1 MSRLRVGVLVSGRG
15 SNLESLVQ
23 AAKDPL
29 YPARVVVVCAN
40 RECPALEIAKKAGI
54 TRRLLPLAKY
64 ADREARDRAMAQILL
79 EHDVE
84 LVVCA
89 GYDAILERPF
99 TRRFKGR
106 IINIHPSLLPEFA
119 GTMDAVAMALEAGVA
134 ETGCTV
140 HIVTDDIDAGPIL
153 AQRRV
158 EVRPDDTVESL
169 RQRIQAEEHSLLPEL
184 VKGIAGQPLPLP
196 LPR

>member
-15 SNLESLVQ
+15 SNLQ
-23 AAKDPL
+23 ALIEAGKDPL
-29 YPARVVVVCAN
+29 YPARVVTVCAN
-40 RECPALEIAKKAGI
+40 RDCAALELAKKAGI
-54 TRRLLPLAKY
+54 SREVFRLANFP
-64 ADREARDRAMAQILL
+64 DRKARDLAMAKTLRM
-79 EHDVE
+79 HDVE

-89 GYDAILERPF
+89 GYDAILERAF
-99 TRRFKGR
+99 TRQFEGR

-119 GTMDAVAMALEAGVA
+119 GTMDAVAMALEAGVT

-140 HIVTDDIDAGPIL
+140 HVVTDDVDAGPVL

-169 RQRIQAEEHSLLPEL
+169 RERIQAEEHVLLPVL
-184 VKGIAGQPLPLP
+184 VKRIAGEALPLSI
-196 LPR
+196 